1 MNAQNIAD
9 RIATGPQT
17 DRAQLLSLEATS
29 SGIEA
34 ASPALLEDW
43 ATEVLQVANVFPG
56 EAGQYWAQVAADL
69 RSMAWEKMTGVG
81 V

>member
-17 DRAQLLSLEATS
+17 DRAILLAFEADAA
-29 SGIEA
+29 GIEA
-34 ASPALLEDW
+34 ASPTLLEDW
-43 ATEVLQVANVFPG
+43 ATEVLQIANVFPG
-56 EAGQYWAQVAADL
+56 ESGQYWAQVAADL
-69 RSMAWEKMTGVG
+69 RSLAWEKMTGVG